1 MIDLRGKTAI
11 VTGASR
17 GIGKSIRETL
27 CDCGAMPIWCSSEQ
41 FDIKHE
47 SNVKVMFSVLML
59 LMGKLDILVNSAGVT
74 KVIDV
79 MAMDEVEWDRVMDI
93 NLKGTFFCCQEAMKI
108 MKRQKSGRIINIA
121 STAGANGGFFIG
133 AHYAASKAGVIC
145 LTKTL
150 AQEMAPYNVTVNCV
164 APGLIDAGM
173 TRTFPKVMVDNLIKN
188 IPLRRLGTAQEVANV
203 VAFLASDLSSYIT
216 GATIFVNGGSYMGG
230 I

>member
-1 MIDLRGKTAI
+1 MINLKGKVGI
-11 VTGASR
+11 VTGANR
-17 GIGKSIRETL
+17 GIGKTILNTLVDSGACIHNINREYL
-27 CDCGAMPIWCSSEQ
+27 
-41 FDIKHE
+41 DITNKRLVE
-47 SNVKVMFSVLML
+47 GFFKTQYEID
-59 LMGKLDILVNSAGVT
+59 GRLDILVNNAGVT
-74 KVIDV
+74 KMIDV
-79 MAMDEVEWDRVMDI
+79 MDIDEIEWDRIMNT

-108 MKRQKSGRIINIA
+108 MKIQKSGRIINIA

-150 AQEMAPYNVTVNCV
+150 AHEMASYNVTVNCV

-173 TRTFPKVMVDNLIKN
+173 TKTFPKVLVDDLIEN